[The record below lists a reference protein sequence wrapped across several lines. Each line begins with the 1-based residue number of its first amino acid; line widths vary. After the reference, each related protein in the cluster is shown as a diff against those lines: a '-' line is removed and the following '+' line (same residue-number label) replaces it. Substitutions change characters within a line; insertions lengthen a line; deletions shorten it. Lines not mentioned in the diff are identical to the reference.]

1 MKGMTMTN
9 NQTNA
14 SQAPDYKISTAS
26 KGYCSP
32 DVERTIIAR
41 IVNQT
46 GLGSLQKDIADTTSQ
61 QSEER
66 SAATTVSTRHDLKLA
81 NHRLRL
87 RR

>member
-1 MKGMTMTN
+1 MSN
-9 NQTNA
+9 NHLKIPSN
-14 SQAPDYKISTAS
+14 APDLKLSTAPT
-26 KGYCSP
+26 GVYSP

-46 GLGSLQKDIADTTSQ
+46 GPGSLQRDIADTTPQ
-61 QSEER
+61 ETEER
-66 SAATTVSTRHDLKLA
+66 SDAMTVSTRHDLKLA

>member
-1 MKGMTMTN
+1 MTN
-9 NQTNA
+9 NHLKD
-14 SQAPDYKISTAS
+14 SSHAPELKLSTGPE
-26 KGYCSP
+26 GYCSP

-46 GLGSLQKDIADTTSQ
+46 GHGSLQKDIADAAPQ
-61 QSEER
+61 QAEER
-66 SAATTVSTRHDLKLA
+66 SDATKVSTMHDLKLA